1 MLKGGELMSLDVN
14 NYNLPD
20 RGLYL
25 VGFKNYDDKVAVVDE
40 LKSEKFTIHHDYLQ
54 LSLFSAL
61 MTEDNVKR
69 FLKDDRV
76 AYVEC
81 SQFYLT
87 DSPET
92 FVDLLGREK

>member
-1 MLKGGELMSLDVN
+1 MSLDVN

-20 RGLYL
+20 KGMYL
-25 VGFKNYDDKVAVVDE
+25 VGFKNYDDKVAVVNE
-40 LKSEKFTIHHDYLQ
+40 LKSENFVLHHDYSQ
-54 LSLFSAL
+54 LSLFSAVL
-61 MTEDNVKR
+61 NEDKVKR

-81 SQFYLT
+81 SLFYLIN
-87 DSPET
+87 DPET